1 MKKNKYL
8 TTYSNNWIQVPVNQ
22 YKKLRNVEENVMN
35 LSAIAVNRYEILSN
49 LKETTD
55 SNMMEINK
63 LRYNARRNQ
72 LHVVPNGSIS
82 TETYSSSTKDSKKK
96 CKDKEI
102 VVGKR
107 IEQTLYT
114 IPVIVNRLIPK
125 GDNKEMSAKLN
136 VNTND
141 GVNT

>member
-1 MKKNKYL
+1 
-8 TTYSNNWIQVPVNQ
+8 
-22 YKKLRNVEENVMN
+22 
-35 LSAIAVNRYEILSN
+35 
-49 LKETTD
+49 
-55 SNMMEINK
+55 
-63 LRYNARRNQ
+63 
-72 LHVVPNGSIS
+72 VPNGSIS